1 MGVLSLG
8 QEDPLEEGKATHSS
22 ILPWKTPWTEEP
34 SRLQSRGLQELDMT
48 ERKCTHIHTRLCL
61 YRYIKYI
68 KTAIKT
74 KEILPSATAWLDL
87 EGIRLGEIKRNNSE
101 KDIYYTISFICGI

>member
-22 ILPWKTPWTEEP
+22 ILPWKTPWTEE
-34 SRLQSRGLQELDMT
+34 LQELDMT

-87 EGIRLGEIKRNNSE
+87 EGIRLGEIKQNNSE